1 MSSSR
6 RVLGAHAS
14 EGGGMSPAVPD
25 AEEDFGEAQ
34 AISGGGERIGSIE
47 E

>member
-14 EGGGMSPAVPD
+14 EGGGMSPVLPD
-25 AEEDFGEAQ
+25 AEEEDFGEAH
-34 AISGGGERIGSIE
+34 AISGGGEWI
-47 E
+47 